1 MRDFAGEP
9 QAKDTTAADQ
19 DDLPT
24 PATFIAGGIAALF
37 RTKFIDR
44 LAFMTGMGLYVL
56 TCVFLVY
63 AVWAL
68 TT

>member
-1 MRDFAGEP
+1 MRDYAGEQ
-9 QAKDTTAADQ
+9 QAEDVAAADRDELPTAA
-19 DDLPT
+19 T
-24 PATFIAGGIAALF
+24 VIAGGIFALF
-37 RTKFIDR
+37 RSKTVDR